1 MTWKP
6 LLLMFAIVLVAL
18 GCTANADETTKKK
31 TTSTST
37 TRSTE
42 IEVALSDVPEAV
54 LAAAKKAV
62 PGIKISS
69 VEKET
74 EGGEVIYDVEGVVD
88 GKEYEVEVS
97 AAGKV
102 LEIEEED
109 DDDDEDDE
117 EEEDDED

>member
-1 MTWKP
+1 MTCKP
-6 LLLMFAIVLVAL
+6 LLPIFAIVIVAL
-18 GCTANADETTKKK
+18 GCTASADEATKK
-31 TTSTST
+31 STAT
-37 TRSTE
+37 STE

-54 LAAAKKAV
+54 LAAARKAV

-69 VEKET
+69 VEQET

-97 AAGKV
+97 ATGKV

-109 DDDDEDDE
+109 DDDDDDDDE
-117 EEEDDED
+117 EEDD